1 MLNPPPKPTAICL
14 LVTNQ
19 ADRLLTVS
27 KSYFLL
33 LAETSRLKGE
43 KVSKRAAEM
52 RKFIKE
58 NIRR

>member
-1 MLNPPPKPTAICL
+1 MLNPSPPPATCL

-19 ADRLLTVS
+19 THRLLRVS

-33 LAETSRLKGE
+33 LAETSRLEGE
-43 KVSKRAAEM
+43 KVSKKAAEM
-52 RKFIKE
+52 RKVIKE